1 MSATH
6 HLCQVH
12 TCIYSVKGLIL
23 FNLISLLN
31 LCFNTQLVN
40 KKSIIQLEDS
50 HDYIA
55 LKKLFRLVC
64 TRYDKM
70 VSMLHVTGV
79 WLSISS

>member
-40 KKSIIQLEDS
+40 KKVLYNLRIRMI
-50 HDYIA
+50 
-55 LKKLFRLVC
+55 
-64 TRYDKM
+64 T
-70 VSMLHVTGV
+70 
-79 WLSISS
+79 

>member
-1 MSATH
+1 MSVTH

-40 KKSIIQLEDS
+40 KKVLYNLRIRMI
-50 HDYIA
+50 
-55 LKKLFRLVC
+55 
-64 TRYDKM
+64 T
-70 VSMLHVTGV
+70 
-79 WLSISS
+79 